1 MSENLN
7 VNKNAAAVDND
18 EALNLS
24 NEEKTTNYSAATNNS
39 DFHQAMDGKSLTTT
53 QSNAQL
59 AEEEKIAA
67 DLLKKPL
74 SQRIGIILICFCLA
88 FGGFVFG
95 FDTGTIGGF
104 INMSDFKRRFG
115 QRRASD
121 GEYYFSDV
129 RTGLIV
135 SLFNVGCA
143 FGCLVLARSMD
154 MFGRKLAIAFAACI
168 YIGGILIQICS
179 FDKFYQL
186 FIGRLVTGS
195 AVGILSVVCV
205 AFIGELSPPD
215 IRSLTVALY
224 QLMVTFGIFL
234 GYLINFGTNKDYSNS
249 AQWRIPLGL
258 CFLWALMLI
267 GALFFVPESARYFVE
282 KNNLEAARDS
292 LATCNKMSR
301 DDIAITKE
309 LDVIVA
315 AVEAERLAGN
325 ASFRELFQTKNKV
338 FQRLVMG
345 VVIMSL
351 QQLSGDNYFF
361 YYGTTVFQAV
371 LSNFN
376 GFQCSIIIGM
386 VNFVS
391 TLPALYI
398 VSRFGRRNC
407 LMYGSLG
414 MICCLVVYSS
424 VGVKSLWPDGYSSN
438 NPVTSKGAGN
448 CMIVFTCFYI
458 FCFATTW
465 ASLAYVLCSET
476 YPLRVKA
483 KCMGIATASNWIWGF
498 LISFFTPFITSAIR
512 FAYGYVFMGCLI
524 FSLFFV
530 FFYVPETKDMSL
542 EEVNEMW
549 LAGVLPW
556 KSTSYVPL
564 DKRTA
569 EYDATA
575 ATTDDRKGLKKFF

>member
-1 MSENLN
+1 MSN
-7 VNKNAAAVDND
+7 VINHQAATSSDGAND
-18 EALNLS
+18 S
-24 NEEKTTNYSAATNNS
+24 TNEEKYSRQSDPTNASKFN
-39 DFHQAMDGKSLTTT
+39 HPEDGKSLTTT
-53 QSNAQL
+53 PSTAGET
-59 AEEEKIAA
+59 AENEKIVA
-67 DLLKKPL
+67 DMLRKPVT
-74 SQRIGIILICFCLA
+74 QRLGIVSICFCLA

-115 QRRASD
+115 QTRAN
-121 GEYYFSDV
+121 GEHYFTDV

-143 FGCLVLARSMD
+143 FGCLVLSKLMD
-154 MFGRKLAIAFAACI
+154 IYGRRIAIAVASCI
-168 YIGGILIQICS
+168 YIVGILIQICS
-179 FDKFYQL
+179 FDKFYQI
-186 FIGRLVTGS
+186 FIGRLITGT
-195 AVGILSVVCV
+195 AVGVLSVVCV

-234 GYLINFGTNKDYSNS
+234 GYLINFGTNKNYSDS
-249 AQWRIPLGL
+249 GQWRIPLGL

-267 GALFFVPESARYFVE
+267 GALIFVPESSRYYVE
-282 KNNLEAARDS
+282 KNQLEAARKS
-292 LATCNKMSR
+292 LAKCYKLPE
-301 DDIAITKE
+301 DDAAIVME
-309 LDVIVA
+309 LDIIVTS
-315 AVEAERLAGN
+315 VEQEKLVGN
-325 ASFRELFQTKNKV
+325 ASIRELFQTKNKI
-338 FQRLVMG
+338 FQRLLMG
-345 VVIMSL
+345 IIIMSL

-371 LSNFN
+371 LDNFN

-398 VSRFGRRNC
+398 VSRFGRRKC
-407 LMYGSLG
+407 LISGSMG
-414 MICCLVVYSS
+414 MIACLLIYSS
-424 VGVKSLWPDGYSSN
+424 VGVKRLWPDGYSDN
-438 NPVTSKGAGN
+438 NPKTSKGAGN
-448 CMIVFTCFYI
+448 VMIVFTCFYI

-483 KCMGIATASNWIWGF
+483 KCMGVATASNWIWGF

-512 FAYGYVFMGCLI
+512 FAYGYVFMGCML
-524 FSLFFV
+524 FSVFYV
-530 FFYVPETKDMSL
+530 FFYVPETKDLSL

-549 LAGVLPW
+549 IEGVLPW
-556 KSTSYVPL
+556 KSTSYIPKA
-564 DKRTA
+564 KRTA
-569 EYDATA
+569 GYDATA
-575 ATTDDRKGLKKFF
+575 ATTDDRKGFKKFF

>member
-1 MSENLN
+1 MSNNLENQTFDSSA
-7 VNKNAAAVDND
+7 KASK
-18 EALNLS
+18 EETFS
-24 NEEKTTNYSAATNNS
+24 HSGNEENHPLGLSRTITSEKELEAEAA
-39 DFHQAMDGKSLTTT
+39 
-53 QSNAQL
+53 
-59 AEEEKIAA
+59 EAA
-67 DLLKKPL
+67 DLLKKPI

-104 INMSDFKRRFG
+104 INMTDFKRRFG
-115 QRRASD
+115 QTRRVAGSN
-121 GEYYFSDV
+121 EVEHYFTDV

-143 FGCLVLARSMD
+143 FGCLVLAKSMD
-154 MFGRKLAIAFAACI
+154 LYGRKLAIAGAAVI
-168 YIGGILIQICS
+168 YIVGILIQICS
-179 FDKFYQL
+179 FSKFYQL
-186 FIGRLVTGS
+186 FIGRLITGS

-234 GYLINFGTNKDYSNS
+234 GYLINFGTNKNYSDS

-267 GALFFVPESARYFVE
+267 GALFFVPESSRYFVE
-282 KNNLEAARDS
+282 KNRIEEARNS
-292 LATCNKMSR
+292 LAVCNKMSK
-301 DDIAITKE
+301 DDPAIQKE
-309 LDVIVA
+309 LDVIIA
-315 AVEAERLAGN
+315 SVENERLAGN

-371 LSNFN
+371 LKNFN

-407 LMYGSLG
+407 LLAGSLG
-414 MICCLVVYSS
+414 MIGCLVVYSS
-424 VGVKSLWPDGYSSN
+424 VGVKRLWPDGYSDN
-438 NPVTSKGAGN
+438 DPVTSKGAGN

-465 ASLAYVLCSET
+465 ASLAYTLCSET

-483 KCMGIATASNWIWGF
+483 KCMGIATAANWIWGF

-524 FSLFFV
+524 FSFFFV
-530 FFYVPETKDMSL
+530 FFYVPETKDLSL
-542 EEVNEMW
+542 EEVNELW
-549 LAGVLPW
+549 LDGVLAW
-556 KSTSYVPL
+556 KSTSYVPK
-564 DKRTA
+564 DKRKA
-569 EYDATA
+569 DYDATL
-575 ATTDDRKGLKKFF
+575 ATTDDRKGLKRFF